1 MAVLNGY
8 KITKKAWGKMGT
20 REPKYRKIID
30 WVYENINSGKLQYG
44 DKLNSE
50 NELSA
55 LFGLSR
61 QTVRHAIDI
70 LEQEGIVRR
79 IQGSGTYIGCNKR
92 HSRQEKYMNIAVISS
107 FVDSYIFPSTLKG
120 IEDVLMKNG
129 FMTQVS
135 FTNDS
140 VARERMILE
149 HLISKDNIDGM
160 IVEPSKSAL
169 PNPNLYYYQL
179 LAERHIPIVF
189 FNAGYPQLGMPCVAL
204 DDRKIAYKAVKCLI
218 DNGHKKIGGI
228 FKLDDG
234 QGHLRY
240 SGYLEALNEAGI
252 PMEDRRVV
260 WIDSEDMT
268 NLEQYKF
275 DSLFKDRIADCSALM
290 CYNDEV
296 AYQVTGYC
304 QKQGIVIPEDLSLI
318 SIDNSD
324 LAGLADVPF
333 SSYPHP
339 KEELGRKVAENLLAL
354 IENPDFDANYLFD
367 TEPVIRGSIKQII
380 E

>member
-1 MAVLNGY
+1 MAV
-8 KITKKAWGKMGT
+8 

-30 WVYENINSGKLQYG
+30 WVYENIKNGKLQYG

-55 LFGLSR
+55 MFGLSR
-61 QTVRHAIDI
+61 QTVRHAIDV
-70 LEQEGIVRR
+70 LEQDGAVNR
-79 IQGSGTYIGCNKR
+79 IQGSGTYIGCNR
-92 HSRQEKYMNIAVISS
+92 RQSRQEKYMNIAVISS

-129 FMTQVS
+129 YMTQVA

-149 HLISKDNIDGM
+149 HLISKDNIDGL

-169 PNPNLYYYQL
+169 PNPNIHYYQL
-179 LAERHIPIVF
+179 LKERHIPIVF
-189 FNAGYPQLGMPCVAL
+189 FNARYPQLDLPCIAL
-204 DDRKIAYKAVKCLI
+204 DDQKVARKAVKYLI
-218 DNGHKKIGGI
+218 DHGHQKIGAI

-240 SGYLEALNEAGI
+240 LGYLEALNEAGI
-252 PMEDRRVV
+252 SMEDRRVV
-260 WIDSEDMT
+260 WVDSEEVL
-268 NLEQYKF
+268 NLERYKF
-275 DSLFKDRIADCSALM
+275 DGLFKDRIGDCTALM

-296 AYQVTGYC
+296 AYQAAAYC
-304 QKQGIVIPEDLSLI
+304 KKNSIRIPKDLSLI

-324 LAGLADVPF
+324 LADLADVPF
-333 SSYPHP
+333 TSYPHP
-339 KEELGRKVAENLLAL
+339 KAQLGRKTAENLLAL
-354 IENPDFDANYLFD
+354 IQNPDCEADYLFD
-367 TEPVIRGSIKQII
+367 AEPVIRGSIRKL
-380 E
+380 